1 MGIKNEAPRTVAA
14 FEASFYVDIRFVLTY
29 LREFQPLRKYF
40 QLVRTEMAFNSGEL
54 CLILAS
60 IDFVGTK
67 AGIMQMISV
76 HTLPNG
82 IKSSVKGIE
91 RMTES

>member
-1 MGIKNEAPRTVAA
+1 M
-14 FEASFYVDIRFVLTY
+14 TY

-40 QLVRTEMAFNSGEL
+40 QLVRTEKAFNSGEL
-54 CLILAS
+54 RLILAS